1 MQFICL
7 WEIWATENS
16 SLPIVLMYRILANF
30 LTLSLLRVITLAV
43 RVVTLKSL

>member
-30 LTLSLLRVITLAV
+30 VYLNRHLLR
-43 RVVTLKSL
+43 RDMEREP